1 MPTGIPEGFHAL
13 SPYLSVGDA
22 AGAIEFYEEVF
33 GATQLLRMDRPDGK
47 VLHAE
52 IRIADSTV
60 MLVDEPSD
68 FPQMRS
74 PKSLGG
80 SPVHL
85 FLYTEDAEA
94 TFERAVAAGARAV
107 MAVEYFP
114 EEGDR
119 RGGIEDPFGFTWW
132 IATHEGNVSRE
143 EMQSRHDERRGGV
156 E

>member
-1 MPTGIPEGFHAL
+1 MPTGIPRGFHSL

-22 AGAIEFYEEVF
+22 AGAIEFYKEVF
-33 GATQLLRMDRPDGK
+33 GATEALRMERPDGK

-52 IRIADSTV
+52 IRIGDSTV
-60 MLVDEPSD
+60 MLVDEPPD

-85 FLYTEDAEA
+85 FLYTADADA
-94 TFERAVAAGARAV
+94 TFDRAIATGAREI
-107 MAVEYFP
+107 MAVEHYP

-119 RGGIEDPFGFTWW
+119 RGGVEDPFGFTWW
-132 IATHEGNVSRE
+132 IATQVREVPRE
-143 EMQSRHDERRGGV
+143 EMQRRHDEGTG
-156 E
+156 